1 MVYLPVLLRD
11 YTSLGEA
18 QIGMYFFLGGLVAIA
33 GALLSGVI
41 AHHIE
46 DETNVL
52 RYGSISVTL
61 GILCLILSDNMM
73 FMYLSIFLLFLQR
86 STIYALGDEISINY
100 LKNKN
105 ADFGKIRSFGSIGWG
120 ANFLINGILVVYAP
134 KLMML
139 EWFMVSIV
147 FIFLA
152 FSLPKA
158 KTVKHKNNESFLTI
172 FRVRNYVLFLI
183 ASGLMWGCITNVQ
196 TYAQF
201 LVQDLGGN
209 IALYGTISAL
219 AAILDFFVMQKSS
232 SVLEKLGTYKYSLL
246 LCLILFVKFLIIAF
260 SNSAAL
266 IYFSI
271 FFDPFFFGLIIPFSS
286 QFVKKMVDSST
297 SAMAITIVTT
307 VNLFIGSI
315 LSLVFGYV
323 YEFISPTFVF
333 GIMSVLAFSAM
344 LIMLFV
350 KVKEAE

>member
-1 MVYLPVLLRD
+1 MVYLPVLLRE
-11 YTSLGEA
+11 YTTLGES
-18 QIGMYFFLGGLVAIA
+18 QIGMYFFIGGLVAIA
-33 GALLSGVI
+33 GALLSGLV
-41 AHHIE
+41 AHRIE

-61 GILCLILSDNMM
+61 GILCLIFSENVM
-73 FMYLSIFLLFLQR
+73 FIYLSVFLLFFQR
-86 STIYALGDEISINY
+86 STMYALGDEISINY

-120 ANFLINGILVVYAP
+120 CNFLINGILVVYAP
-134 KLMML
+134 KLMLL

-152 FSLPKA
+152 FKLPKS
-158 KTVKHKNNESFLTI
+158 KVVKHKNDANLLSI
-172 FRVRNYVLFLI
+172 FRVRNYVLFLL
-183 ASGLMWGCITNVQ
+183 ASGLMWGCINNVQ

-209 IALYGTISAL
+209 IALYGSISAL

-246 LCLILFVKFLIIAF
+246 LCLILLVKFIIITC
-260 SNSAAL
+260 SNNPAL

-271 FFDPFFFGLIIPFSS
+271 LFDPFFFGLIIPFSS
-286 QFVKKMVDSST
+286 QFVKKMVAEST

-307 VNLFIGSI
+307 VNLFFGSI

-333 GIMSVLAFSAM
+333 GIMSVLALGAM
-344 LIMLFV
+344 LIMIFV
-350 KVKEAE
+350 KVKETD